1 MAKKK
6 TGGPAR
12 QAETGAEEVD
22 LAEVL
27 RREGIVEERIPAVV
41 SLIRAMSDAQ
51 AGESV
56 PPPVPIP
63 PPVESD
69 EESRVATAAATV
81 ISEGDSTA
89 DQARTATAG
98 VEPTALQ
105 GIRDQLWAWEPRF
118 FRDSPRASF
127 VGRAI
132 HVRASGRHAPN
143 SSEIYDAIFTA
154 NDSLLSQALQSAV
167 ETQRQRVTESRMET
181 GRNNAAS
188 SKITKNIGRR
198 IKLLAEELGYVE
210 VRKTRIESRYLLIG
224 LGQQVFD
231 EWPNW
236 HARDAIP
243 NPEDAPPTDEPDAST
258 EPT

>member
-1 MAKKK
+1 MARRRSS
-6 TGGPAR
+6 TSD
-12 QAETGAEEVD
+12 ETTTSEDRGTD
-22 LAEVL
+22 LAEIIRENGVSEARITSADAMIGVL
-27 RREGIVEERIPAVV
+27 
-41 SLIRAMSDAQ
+41 SDAQ
-51 AGESV
+51 AGESA
-56 PPPVPIP
+56 PPVVPMP

-69 EESRVATAAATV
+69 EERRVATAAAAV

-98 VEPTALQ
+98 VEPTDLQ
-105 GIRDQLWAWEPRF
+105 GRRDQLWAMEPRF

-154 NDSLLSQALQSAV
+154 NDSLLSPLLQSAV
-167 ETQRQRVTESRMET
+167 ETQRRRVTESRMET

-198 IKLLAEELGYVE
+198 IKLLAKELGYVE

-224 LGQQVFD
+224 LGRQVFD
-231 EWPNW
+231 GWPDW
-236 HARDAIP
+236 RERDAIP
-243 NPEDAPPTDEPDAST
+243 NPEDAPPTDEPNAST